1 MKTKHLFL
9 PLLLLLLSCNSSNK
23 FFSSGTVQSSQAT
36 EEIKINFVSNLPVC
50 SVQINGKDYTFL
62 IDTGAPTI
70 ISEEIFQELGLQKDY
85 TANVADSQN
94 NRQKQKFAMLPNIK
108 IGNLEFQNIGSVVI
122 DLRNGPLKC
131 FGFDGIVGAN
141 LMAKSFWRFN
151 YQDSTATVAQKLSA
165 FDVAQ
170 YDFSLDFAP
179 KSQKTPVLKGQVA
192 DKNLS
197 FTFDTGYSG
206 NIEVQNDYEF
216 YKNIA
221 PKNTFITRQ
230 GSSTIGLYGLGENT
244 QTFEMKSDVQIDKV
258 SFAGEIVSS
267 GASTL
272 IGNDFL
278 KDYIFVIDWQA
289 NKIYLKKNGVPAPK
303 TLESFGFSYLHIEGK
318 FKVTSLFEEAKVPL
332 KIGDEILKINDIDLT
347 KPDLDPCD
355 VIVNKNSKQRE
366 KIDIVVKRDQDTLSF
381 QLNKQRLIR

>member
-221 PKNTFITRQ
+221 PENTFITRQ

-278 KDYIFVIDWQA
+278 KDYNFVIDWQA